1 MNINFDH
8 SGITIKL
15 DECEARN
22 LAYQLSHSIDILRE
36 DRDAALKWV
45 SRESDDYDRISFD
58 YQYHIENNI
67 MIRDKIGVFCAFE
80 RGDN

>member
-1 MNINFDH
+1 MNIKFDN

-36 DRDAALKWV
+36 DRDAALRWV
-45 SRESDDYDRISFD
+45 SRQSDDYDRISFD
-58 YQYHIENNI
+58 YNYHIDNNI
-67 MIRDKIGVFCAFE
+67 EIREQIADFI
-80 RGDN
+80 DHLHYD